1 MPEAPELAIVR
12 EVLENRLV
20 GAEIVSARV
29 LRPTVVRSLSAED
42 ITQDLP
48 GRSLVDVSRYGK
60 TLTLG
65 LTGEAAIVVIPMLTG
80 ILRLAAPS
88 TRLAKSVCLGLLFST
103 GDELRYA
110 DDRQMGM
117 IYCAP
122 SNRLDEIPRLEE
134 TGPDVLD
141 SPLNLQE
148 FTERL
153 RRFRGEIKGI
163 LTRGSLVAGIGNAYA
178 DEIAWAAQLS
188 PFRKRHELST
198 DEIARLHEAVYE
210 VPRQAVD
217 TLRGLIGEDIHLKPR
232 GWLSVHNKSGGACP
246 RCGRRVSEMTA
257 NRRITSYCM
266 TCQPGLLIRN

>member
-12 EVLENRLV
+12 EVLERRLV

-29 LRPTVVRSLSAED
+29 LRPTVVRSLAARD
-42 ITQDLP
+42 ITQYLP
-48 GRSLVDVSRYGK
+48 GRALLEVSRYGK
-60 TLTLG
+60 TPTLG
-65 LTGEAAIVVIPMLTG
+65 LSGEAAIVIIPMLTG
-80 ILRLAAPS
+80 VLRLAPPT
-88 TRLAKSVCLGLLFST
+88 TRLAKSVCLGLLFSS

-117 IYCAP
+117 IYSAP
-122 SNRLDEIPRLEE
+122 KDRLNEIPRLEE

-141 SPLNLQE
+141 NPLSLPD
-148 FTERL
+148 FVERL

-163 LTRGSLVAGIGNAYA
+163 LTRGALVAGIGNAYA
-178 DEIAWAAQLS
+178 DEIVWAAQLS
-188 PFRKRHELST
+188 PVRRRNELSA
-198 DEIARLHEAVYE
+198 DEIARLHKAVYE
-210 VPRQAVD
+210 VPLQAVD

-232 GWLSVHNKSGGACP
+232 GWLNVHNKGSESCP
-246 RCGRRVSEMTA
+246 RCGGRISEMTA

>member
-12 EVLENRLV
+12 EVLERRLV
-20 GAEIVSARV
+20 GAAIVSARV

-42 ITQDLP
+42 ITQELP
-48 GRSLVDVSRYGK
+48 GRALLNVSRYGK

-80 ILRLAAPS
+80 VLRFAAPT
-88 TRLAKSVCLGLLFST
+88 TRPAKSVCLALLFST

-117 IYCAP
+117 IYYTP
-122 SNRLDEIPRLEE
+122 SNRMNEIPRLEE

-141 SPLNLQE
+141 SPLSLPE
-148 FTERL
+148 FAERL
-153 RRFRGEIKGI
+153 RRFRGEMKGI
-163 LTRGSLVAGIGNAYA
+163 LTRGALVAGIGNAYA

-188 PFRKRHELST
+188 PFRKRHELWD
-198 DEIARLHEAVYE
+198 DEIARLHQSVYE

-217 TLRGLIGEDIHLKPR
+217 TLRGLMGEDIHLKPR
-232 GWLSVHNKSGGACP
+232 RWLSVHNKGGQACP
-246 RCGRRVSEMTA
+246 RCGGRISEMTA

>member
-12 EVLENRLV
+12 EVLERRLV
-20 GAEIVSARV
+20 GAAIVSARV

-42 ITQDLP
+42 ITQELP
-48 GRSLVDVSRYGK
+48 GRALLNVSRYGK

-80 ILRLAAPS
+80 VLRFATPS
-88 TRLAKSVCLGLLFST
+88 TRLPKSVCLGLHFST

-117 IYCAP
+117 IYYTP

-141 SPLNLQE
+141 SPLSMPE
-148 FTERL
+148 FAERL
-153 RRFRGEIKGI
+153 RRFRGEMKGI
-163 LTRGSLVAGIGNAYA
+163 LTRGALVAGIGNAYA

-188 PFRKRHELST
+188 PFRKRHELWD
-198 DEIARLHEAVYE
+198 DEIARLHQSVYE

-217 TLRGLIGEDIHLKPR
+217 TLRGLMGEDIHLKPR
-232 GWLSVHNKSGGACP
+232 GWLSVHNKGGQACP
-246 RCGRRVSEMTA
+246 RCGGRISEMTA